1 MIAYVKKKKKMKL
14 YKILGIP
21 ATATTKQIKEA
32 FVRISLEVH
41 PDRQL
46 SNASD
51 NVRAKQTQT
60 FMRAKE
66 AYEVLKDRSKRADY
80 DRRYLGTT
88 TTTSVPP
95 SADFSNWTSNEIRYT
110 RTSSASNSFGQQQQ
124 HQQQTEEDEEPEFD
138 ESTFSG
144 RVQARLHRFKR
155 DQQHKYYTY
164 ASMAGEPQFQGSSV
178 EPPIS
183 VAIATWAVF
192 LAICGGCYYWY
203 ENFHADNLDKILQRE
218 KDAQAAWE
226 RRTEMPLMMKVSV
239 DRVTPPVQG
248 GSRGQIAHRRVPPVE
263 AKQLDDVNGVNGELK
278 TDTSHLEPVDSVEPS
293 TQSVSIS
300 EQVQPNDLTD
310 PATRPPLE
318 IEPISTLR
326 KRTAGLSNTAILMD
340 NVFVTKLPDRNREE
354 QQDGP

>member
-1 MIAYVKKKKKMKL
+1 MKL
-14 YKILGIP
+14 YKILGVP

-51 NVRAKQTQT
+51 TARAKQTQT

-80 DRRYLGTT
+80 DRRFLGTT
-88 TTTSVPP
+88 STTSVPP

-110 RTSSASNSFGQQQQ
+110 RHSSGSSNPFGQQ
-124 HQQQTEEDEEPEFD
+124 HNQQQAEEEEEPEFD
-138 ESTFSG
+138 ETTFSG
-144 RVQARLHRFKR
+144 RVRSRLHRFKR
-155 DQQHKYYTY
+155 DQQQKYYAY

-203 ENFHADNLDKILQRE
+203 EHYHANNLDKILQRE

-226 RRTEMPLMMKVSV
+226 RRTEMPLIMKVSV
-239 DRVTPPVQG
+239 DRVTAPVQ
-248 GSRGQIAHRRVPPVE
+248 GSRGQVAHRRVTPAETHYVVQKD
-263 AKQLDDVNGVNGELK
+263 AQQVDGVNGVNGDVK
-278 TDTSHLEPVDSVEPS
+278 PNATHVEPVDAAKQGTQPVSASEILANDATEP
-293 TQSVSIS
+293 T
-300 EQVQPNDLTD
+300 
-310 PATRPPLE
+310 TRPPVE
-318 IEPISTLR
+318 QKHDSSLR
-326 KRTAGLSNTAILMD
+326 KRTAGLSNTALLMD
-340 NVFVTKLPDRNREE
+340 QVFVTKLPDRNRDE
-354 QQDGP
+354 QVGP

>member
-1 MIAYVKKKKKMKL
+1 MKL
-14 YKILGIP
+14 YKILGVP

-110 RTSSASNSFGQQQQ
+110 RHSSASNPFSQQQQ
-124 HQQQTEEDEEPEFD
+124 HQQQQTEEEDDEPEFD
-138 ESTFSG
+138 ETTFSG

-248 GSRGQIAHRRVPPVE
+248 SRGQVAHRRVPPAE
-263 AKQLDDVNGVNGELK
+263 AQQQLDQVNSVNGELK
-278 TDTSHLEPVDSVEPS
+278 TDASHLESVDSVEPS
-293 TQSVSIS
+293 IQSVSLS
-300 EQVQPNDLTD
+300 KETEPNDLTD
-310 PATRPPLE
+310 SATRPPLE
-318 IEPISTLR
+318 KEPEVPLR

-340 NVFVTKLPDRNREE
+340 NVFVMKLPDRNRREE
-354 QQDGP
+354 EQDGP